1 MAPLWGQYW
10 NTKKSWELKSA
21 EKHSRDKH
29 HVTERVNLAVVLYG
43 NNCFLGELQTPPPP
57 RAAVF
62 ILPPRLSGWL
72 QGQMAFHSIKNVNY
86 SSN

>member
-43 NNCFLGELQTPPPP
+43 NNCFLGELQTPPSSPC
-57 RAAVF
+57 R
-62 ILPPRLSGWL
+62 G
-72 QGQMAFHSIKNVNY
+72 FHFASKIVGLIAG
-86 SSN
+86 SNGFSLN

>member
-43 NNCFLGELQTPPPP
+43 NNCFLGELQTPL
-57 RAAVF
+57 
-62 ILPPRLSGWL
+62 LPGIHFASKIVRLIAG
-72 QGQMAFHSIKNVNY
+72 
-86 SSN
+86 SNGFSLN